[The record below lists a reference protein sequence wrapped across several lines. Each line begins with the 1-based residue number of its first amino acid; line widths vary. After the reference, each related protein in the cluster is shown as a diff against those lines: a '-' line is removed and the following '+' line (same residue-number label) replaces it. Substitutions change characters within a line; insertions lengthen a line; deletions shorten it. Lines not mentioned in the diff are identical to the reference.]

1 MRQGQSDINQW
12 FNEINYK
19 AKHMEDQ
26 ALLIENLFGKT
37 TQYAKSSSELI
48 KLKIIAQS
56 ANVVSTLTARLTIIV
71 IFTLCFLIVNIG
83 LALWIGEILGE
94 SFYGF
99 FAVAG
104 FYLLPG
110 LLLLKYSDRWIK
122 KPLQNF
128 IIHHSLNTVSNEP
141 D

>member
-1 MRQGQSDINQW
+1 MQ
-12 FNEINYK
+12 
-19 AKHMEDQ
+19 DQ

-37 TQYAKSSSELI
+37 TQYAKSSSDLL
-48 KLKIIAQS
+48 KLKMIAQS

-83 LALWIGEILGE
+83 LALWIGELLGK

-110 LLLLKYSDRWIK
+110 LLLLKYSNRWIK
-122 KPLQNF
+122 KPFQNF
-128 IIHHSLNTVSNEP
+128 IIHQSLNTSGDETGR
-141 D
+141 